1 MPIREVKSKKAKKG
15 ITYRV
20 YFNYKDKYGRPQT
33 YSKSGFLTKT
43 KAQDHEKLIYA
54 KIIDGT
60 LINADKTFGEVFN
73 EYTET
78 DPHTTTSTKQ
88 VRLSYYKKHIK
99 PEFENADI
107 QLLDYQIIQDFITQ
121 KGEIYAKATV
131 ENMAKIFNAVFKFA
145 YNRHYIDRLPY
156 AKLKLN
162 GKTKDTFFKR
172 KTVTPDEFNDLLK
185 EVSKNSSTRYK
196 SYKIAFQIAYYTGL
210 RIGETL
216 ALEKTDIDFINER
229 INVNKNIFYNFTD
242 KSLEVKEAK
251 TVASNTVIPL
261 PKVLIPILKEYINSN
276 SSVYIACDND
286 LNMINPQTVKTYLER
301 YSKRNNIH
309 INFHMFRHTFATRL
323 WQQKVDVKIAQRLLR
338 HENYQTTLDVYTS
351 LENENLNSVVNSV
364 YS

>member
-1 MPIREVKSKKAKKG
+1 MPIREVESKKAKKG

-20 YFNYKDKYGRPQT
+20 YFDYKDKYGRPQH
-33 YSKSGFLTKT
+33 YSKSGFITKT
-43 KAQDHEKLIYA
+43 EAQNHEKLIYA
-54 KIIDGT
+54 KIINGT
-60 LINADKTFGEVFN
+60 LINANKTFGEVFH
-73 EYTET
+73 EYIET
-78 DPHTTTSTKQ
+78 DPHTSTSTKQ
-88 VRLSYYKKHIK
+88 VRQSYYKKHIK

-121 KGEIYAKATV
+121 KGEAYAKATV

-156 AKLKLN
+156 AKLKLG
-162 GKTKDTFFKR
+162 GKIKDNLFKR
-172 KTVTPDEFNDLLK
+172 KTVTYDEFNDLLK
-185 EVSKNSSTRYK
+185 EVSKNNSVRYR

-216 ALEKTDIDFINER
+216 ALEKTDIDFVNER
-229 INVNKNIFYNFTD
+229 IKVNKNIFYNYTD
-242 KSLEVKEAK
+242 KCLEVKEAK
-251 TVASNTVIPL
+251 TAASNTIIPL
-261 PKVLIPILKEYINSN
+261 PKVLIPLLKEYINSN
-276 SSVYIACDND
+276 SSIYVVCDND
-286 LNMINPQTVKTYLER
+286 LNMIDPQVVKTYLDR
-301 YSKRNNIH
+301 YSERNSVH

-351 LENENLNSVVNSV
+351 LENENLNSIVNNV